1 MPTRGIATRLSVE
14 IFQPQ
19 YFFQPLRLDSH
30 LPYILPQ
37 QNTEEDMVTLFATE
51 CLQRSIVFNPS
62 PLRGPPLSL
71 RAEEDMI
78 TSSIPFASWC
88 IFAPLPEGTV
98 ANKREQSY
106 AGIDYAEREQ
116 LGR

>member
-30 LPYILPQ
+30 LPYILPR
-37 QNTEEDMVTLFATE
+37 QNT
-51 CLQRSIVFNPS
+51 
-62 PLRGPPLSL
+62 
-71 RAEEDMI
+71 EEDMI

>member
-1 MPTRGIATRLSVE
+1 MPTWGIATRLSVE
-14 IFQPQ
+14 F
-19 YFFQPLRLDSH
+19 YL
-30 LPYILPQ
+30 LPTACKVL
-37 QNTEEDMVTLFATE
+37 
-51 CLQRSIVFNPS
+51 NPS

-71 RAEEDMI
+71 RAEEEMI

-106 AGIDYAEREQ
+106 ACIDSAEREQ